1 MQIDYTSRD
10 FAGLKADLIALIG
23 DRTNTAWD
31 PTDYSDLG
39 HVMVEAFA
47 YMGDV
52 MSHYLDRIAN
62 ETTIDTAVQKST
74 LLALANAYD
83 YKPSGP
89 TPAAVQLIFT
99 NVGLNSIDIPIGTQV
114 LAPLSFGPYSQVF
127 FETTQSATALAVG
140 ASITLTAQEGKTV
153 NTDRPDLID
162 STYNKPLPA
171 NLGSSNGFANQQFN
185 IVDPGVID
193 SSITVYV
200 GQGSSFNSWTYQDN
214 LLEYGPN
221 DNVFTTSR
229 NEDDTVNIVFGDAV
243 NGAIPASGQL
253 ISSTYKTS
261 VGTAGNV
268 KSLAVTDVTFI
279 PGNLDVQAPTYLTV
293 TNTLPASGG
302 ANSDSTDQLKAKIK
316 ASISA
321 RRRAITTT
329 DFAKLALQV
338 SQVGKAN
345 ASTPGVYSSVNL
357 YVQIQN
363 DTSATPGYYQGTI
376 IGAVGSAGTVTY
388 TTQYAHNFVVGD
400 VVNISGINPTAYNLS
415 GQTITAITTVSPYTF
430 SVANAATGTY
440 VSGGYAVDLTPTPA
454 WTTVQT
460 AVKNYMADKT
470 LVGTTL
476 TVQPPVYVPVYLAG
490 TVTVSPSYKNAD
502 IKLAIYQALLGAGGL
517 FYYDNNIFGDYI
529 SVSTVTAAIQA
540 IPGVLSASITQL
552 SLDGSASAADRTLT
566 AGQIPFLTASMVNAG
581 FTPTGG
587 IS

>member
-74 LLALANAYD
+74 LLALANTYD

-99 NVGLNSIDIPIGTQV
+99 NVGSSSIDIPIGTQV

-127 FETTQSATALAVG
+127 FETTQSATAIAVG
-140 ASITLTAQEGKTV
+140 ASITLLAQEGKTV

-171 NLGSSNGFANQQFN
+171 NLGSSNGFANQQFG
-185 IVDPGVID
+185 IVEPGVID
-193 SSITVYV
+193 SSLTVYV
-200 GQGSSFNSWTYQDN
+200 GQGASFNSWSYVDN

-229 NEDDTVNIVFGDAV
+229 NEDDTVNIIFGDGV
-243 NGAIPASGQL
+243 TGSIPANGQL
-253 ISSTYKTS
+253 ISATYKIS

-279 PGNLDVQAPTYLTV
+279 PGNLDTQAPTYLTV
-293 TNTLPASGG
+293 SNTLPSYGG

-321 RRRAITTT
+321 RRRAITTS

-345 ASTPGVYSSVNL
+345 ASTPGVYSSINL
-357 YVQIQN
+357 YVQLQN
-363 DTSATPGYYQGTI
+363 DTSATPGYYQATI
-376 IGAVGSAGTVTY
+376 TGVTNSSGTVTY
-388 TTQYAHNFVVGD
+388 TTQYAHSFVVGD
-400 VVNISGINPTAYNLS
+400 VVNISGVNPTSYNLN
-415 GQTITAITTVSPYTF
+415 GQTITAITTVSPFTF
-430 SVANAATGTY
+430 SVTNAATGTY
-440 VSGGYAVDLTPTPA
+440 ASGGYAVDLTPTPA

-460 AVKNYMADKT
+460 AVKNYMADKM

-476 TVQPPVYVPVYLAG
+476 TVQPPVYVPIYLAG
-490 TVTVSPSYKNAD
+490 TVTVSPAYRNSD

-517 FYYDNNIFGDYI
+517 FYYDNNVFADYI
-529 SVSTVTAAIQA
+529 SVSTVTSVIQS

-552 SLDGSASAADRTLT
+552 STDGSSSAADRTLT

-581 FTPTGG
+581 FAPTGG

>member
-10 FAGLKADLIALIG
+10 FAGLKADLIALIA
-23 DRTNTAWD
+23 DRTGTAWD

-89 TPAAVQLIFT
+89 TPAGIQLIFT

-171 NLGSSNGFANQQFN
+171 NLGSSNGFANQEFN

-200 GQGSSFNSWTYQDN
+200 GQGASFNSWTYQDN

-229 NEDDTVNIVFGDAV
+229 NEDDTVNIVFGDGV
-243 NGAIPASGQL
+243 NGSIPASGQL
-253 ISSTYKTS
+253 VSATYKTS

-279 PGNLDVQAPTYLTV
+279 PGNIDVQAPTYLTV

-321 RRRAITTT
+321 RRRAITTA

-338 SQVGKAN
+338 PQVGKAN

-357 YVQIQN
+357 YVQLQN
-363 DTSATPGYYQGTI
+363 DTSATPGYYQATI

-400 VVNISGINPTAYNLS
+400 VVNISGVNPTAYNLS
-415 GQTITAITTVSPYTF
+415 GQTVTSISTVSPYSF

-460 AVKNYMADKT
+460 AVKNYMADKM

-517 FYYDNNIFGDYI
+517 FYYDKNVFGDYI
-529 SVSTVTAAIQA
+529 SVSTVTSAIQS

-552 SLDGSASAADRTLT
+552 SLDGSSTAADRTLT